1 MTAPRTV
8 LIDLRAAQFNGDRGI
23 PAYSQSLALELAR
36 GHSRHRWL
44 LLYDGRFPLPGLAA
58 ELANHAA
65 WCTVADLDGP
75 AAPAV
80 DVILSGCFFLAHAG
94 SAADFL
100 VPRAVRRQRPRRLGI
115 VYDLVPLLFAD
126 RYLTQPVAR
135 RHYLAALRE
144 LRQSDQLFAISHA
157 TRRDTIRH
165 AAVDPRRVH
174 CIYGDIDHEKR
185 LLMARPAEETAD
197 VPRRHGLTGPYCLYV
212 GGDDWRKNM
221 AAAVRAFAIFHRD
234 HPRHRLAIVCKLAAA
249 RIAELHTLAASLGL
263 PQNAVECTGFVTA
276 GDLVGLVRHAEMLVY
291 PSLYEGLGL
300 PVLEAYGCDTP
311 VVGSNTSSVA
321 ELVLPELGCDP
332 SDPASIAAAMARLAT
347 SDRLRAESLAFGRQ
361 LMANELGWDRAAGCV
376 MEHIETRQPGVATVA
391 VAAARVATAVAVVAK
406 LGRDEPRPAGAP
418 RVAVVGILPPV
429 GSGIAPYTLRH
440 LQDARWLTTFYAAN
454 GGACLERPRGVV
466 PPSRVLPAE
475 LLPAA
480 LTRGL
485 HDAAVFVL
493 GNSPHHIRVFEA
505 MMRSRDMPGRRLL
518 WLHEA
523 GLETIFR
530 AWLGADADRLPSGE
544 SPGDVPDWIARA
556 LAAKPKL
563 SAGLRFLA
571 DHAALDGLI
580 VNSAACRDLV
590 QAALGPRADVWSI
603 NVAFL
608 PIEEPAGA
616 RAPVAGGNGTLR
628 VGSFGHAGEPKRLDC
643 VAQAV
648 GLLDRTRPARLVV
661 AGWEVGRYCRRTGI
675 NRLGYVD
682 VSDAPDDAGL
692 TDCMRRVDV
701 AVQLRTPTFGES
713 SGVVNDLLAI
723 GTPVVVSRAGSFA
736 ELPANLVTFVEATC
750 SPAELAAAI
759 TRAAATRPSE
769 TARALFLAARS
780 HAAFAANFA
789 AVLAEQGLPATA
801 QDRAEACSPAA
812 A

>member
-1 MTAPRTV
+1 MTSPRTV

-44 LLYDGRFPLPGLAA
+44 LLYNGRFPLPGLAA
-58 ELANHAA
+58 ELARHAA

-80 DVILSGCFFLAHAG
+80 DVILSGCFFLGHTG

-126 RYLTQPVAR
+126 RYLTHPVTR
-135 RHYLAALRE
+135 RQYLAALRE
-144 LRQSDQLFAISHA
+144 MRHSDQLFAISHA
-157 TRRDTIRH
+157 TRRDTIRY

-221 AAAVRAFAIFHRD
+221 AAAVQAFAIFHRD

-263 PQNAVECTGFVTA
+263 PRNAVECTGFVPA

-332 SDPASIAAAMARLAT
+332 GDPASIAAAMARLAA
-347 SDRLRAESLAFGRQ
+347 SDGLRAKSLAFGRQ
-361 LMANELGWDRAAGCV
+361 LMADELGWDRAAGCV
-376 MEHIETRQPGVATVA
+376 MEHIETRQPGVAAA
-391 VAAARVATAVAVVAK
+391 VAAAVAAVEP
-406 LGRDEPRPAGAP
+406 GRDQPRPAAAP
-418 RVAVVGILPPV
+418 RVAVVGVLPPV
-429 GSGIAPYTLRH
+429 NSGIAPYTLRH

-454 GGACLERPRGVV
+454 GGARLEHPRGVV

-480 LTRGL
+480 LARRR
-485 HDAAVFVL
+485 HDATVFVL
-493 GNSPHHIRVFEA
+493 GNSPHHIRVLEA

-523 GLETIFR
+523 GLDTIFR
-530 AWLGADADRLPSGE
+530 AWLGADADGLPSSE
-544 SPGDVPDWIARA
+544 PPGDLPDWIARA

-571 DHAALDGLI
+571 DHAAIDGLI

-590 QAALGPRADVWSI
+590 RAALGPRADVWSI
-603 NVAFL
+603 DVAFL
-608 PIEEPAGA
+608 PIEEPTGA
-616 RAPVAGGNGTLR
+616 SAPMAWGDGTLR
-628 VGSFGHAGEPKRLDC
+628 VGSFGHAGDPKRLDC

-692 TDCMRRVDV
+692 SDCMRRVDV

-713 SGVVNDLLAI
+713 SGVVNELVAI
-723 GTPVVVSRAGSFA
+723 GTPLVVSRVGSFA
-736 ELPANLVTFVEATC
+736 ELPANLVTFVESTC

-759 TRAAATRPSE
+759 TAAAATRPSE
-769 TARALFLAARS
+769 TARASFLAARS
-780 HAAFAANFA
+780 HAAFAATFA
-789 AVLAEQGLPATA
+789 AALAVQGLPATA
-801 QDRAEACSPAA
+801 RDRAASCSPAA